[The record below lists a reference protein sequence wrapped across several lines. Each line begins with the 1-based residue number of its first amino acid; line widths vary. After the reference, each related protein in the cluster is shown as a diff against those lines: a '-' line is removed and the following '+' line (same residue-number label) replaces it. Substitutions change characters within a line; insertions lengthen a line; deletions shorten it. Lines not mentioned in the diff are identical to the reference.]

1 VRKKFMKKLMAIL
14 IMALGYYN
22 SSAQDEKVFE
32 KVELNAHT
40 DPALLT
46 RHIKM
51 NIDLPDS
58 VVAKIPPGTYK
69 AEVEFI
75 IDVHGYMGQ
84 LKLTKD
90 PGYGLGQRAMQIMK
104 NYQGKWQAASQCGRF
119 VKSYLKQPIVFI
131 IPKKP

>member
-1 VRKKFMKKLMAIL
+1 MAVL
-14 IMALGYYN
+14 IIVLGYHCCFG
-22 SSAQDEKVFE
+22 QDEKVFE

-58 VVAKIPPGTYK
+58 IVAKIPPGTYK

-104 NYQGKWQAASQCGRF
+104 KYQGKWQAASQCGRL
-119 VKSYLKQPIVFI
+119 VNSYLKQPIVFV
-131 IPKKP
+131 IPEKP

>member
-1 VRKKFMKKLMAIL
+1 MRKLMTVL
-14 IMALGYYN
+14 IMVLGFHY
-22 SSAQDEKVFE
+22 SFAQEEKVFE

-40 DPALLT
+40 DPVLLT

-58 VVAKIPPGTYK
+58 IVAKIPPGTYK

-75 IDVHGYMGQ
+75 IDIHGYMGQ

-90 PGYGLGQRAMQIMK
+90 PGYGLGERAMQIMRK
-104 NYQGKWQAASQCGRF
+104 YQGKWQAASQCGRL
-119 VKSYLKQPIVFI
+119 VKSYLKQPIVFV
-131 IPKKP
+131 IPEKP